1 MKLNIFNWEILK
13 DTEES
18 FSLSIQAIKQGYK
31 EIFKGSKLENINIV
45 FVQPKY
51 IQKLNKQYRGI
62 DLVTDVL
69 SFNISSDD
77 AEIYICPAYVY
88 ESFKGSDF
96 EEEILRL
103 IIHGTLHIL
112 GYNHKGSLD
121 DSPNE
126 EMFKLQEDLII
137 KYLAYVHSNRVRKS
151 RKRV

>member
-13 DTEES
+13 DTEAS
-18 FSLSIQAIKQGYK
+18 FSLSIQAVKQGYK
-31 EIFKGSKLENINIV
+31 EIFKGSKLENINII

-51 IQKLNKQYRGI
+51 IQKLNKQYRGV

-69 SFNISSDD
+69 SFNMSSDGG
-77 AEIYICPAYVY
+77 EIYICPTYVY

-112 GYNHKGSLD
+112 GYNHKGSLN
-121 DSPNE
+121 DSSNE

-151 RKRV
+151 K

>member
-13 DTEES
+13 ETEES
-18 FSLSIQAIKQGYK
+18 FSLSIQAVKQGYR
-31 EIFKGSKLENINIV
+31 EIFKGSKLESINVV

-69 SFNISSDD
+69 SFNISPDSG
-77 AEIYICPAYVY
+77 EIYICPAYVHK
-88 ESFKGSDF
+88 SFKGNDF

-112 GYNHKGSLD
+112 GYNHKGSLN
-121 DSPNE
+121 DSSKE
-126 EMFKLQEDLII
+126 EMFKLQEDLIV
-137 KYLAYVHSNRVRKS
+137 KYRTYVHSNRLRESK
-151 RKRV
+151 

>member
-13 DTEES
+13 DTEVS
-18 FSLSIQAIKQGYK
+18 FSLPIQAVKEGYR
-31 EIFKGSKLENINIV
+31 EIFKGSKPENINVV

-51 IQKLNKQYRGI
+51 IQELNRQYRGI

-112 GYNHKGSLD
+112 GYNHKGSLN
-121 DSPNE
+121 DSSKE
-126 EMFKLQEDLII
+126 EMFKLQEDLIV
-137 KYLAYVHSNRVRKS
+137 KYLTYVHSNRLRESK
-151 RKRV
+151 

>member
-13 DTEES
+13 DTEVS
-18 FSLSIQAIKQGYK
+18 FSLPIQAVKEGYR
-31 EIFKGSKLENINIV
+31 EIFKGSKLENINVV

-51 IQKLNKQYRGI
+51 IQRLNKQYRGV

-69 SFNISSDD
+69 SFNISSDSG
-77 AEIYICPAYVY
+77 EIYICPAYVY

-112 GYNHKGSLD
+112 GYNHKGSLN
-121 DSPNE
+121 DSSKE
-126 EMFKLQEDLII
+126 EMFKLQEDLIV
-137 KYLAYVHSNRVRKS
+137 KYRTYVHSNRLRESK
-151 RKRV
+151 

>member
-13 DTEES
+13 GTEVS
-18 FSLSIQAIKQGYK
+18 FSLPIQAVKQGYK
-31 EIFKGSKLENINIV
+31 EIFKGSKLENINVV
-45 FVQPKY
+45 FVQSKY
-51 IQKLNKQYRGI
+51 IQNLNKQYRGI

-69 SFNISSDD
+69 SFNISSGDG
-77 AEIYICPAYVY
+77 EIYICPTYVY

-112 GYNHKGSLD
+112 GYNHKGSLN
-121 DSPNE
+121 DSSNE

-151 RKRV
+151 K

>member
-13 DTEES
+13 GTEVS
-18 FSLSIQAIKQGYK
+18 FSLPIQAVKQGYR
-31 EIFKGSKLENINIV
+31 EIFKGSKLESINVV

-51 IQKLNKQYRGI
+51 IQELNKQYRGV

-69 SFNISSDD
+69 SFNISSDSG
-77 AEIYICPAYVY
+77 EIYICPAYVY

-112 GYNHKGSLD
+112 GYNHKGSLN
-121 DSPNE
+121 DSSKE
-126 EMFKLQEDLII
+126 EMFKLQEDLIV
-137 KYLAYVHSNRVRKS
+137 KYRTYVHSNRLRESK
-151 RKRV
+151 

>member
-13 DTEES
+13 ETEES
-18 FSLSIQAIKQGYK
+18 FSLSIQAVKQGYK
-31 EIFKGSKLENINIV
+31 EIFKGSKLENINVV
-45 FVQPKY
+45 FVQSKY
-51 IQKLNKQYRGI
+51 IQNLNKQYRGI

-69 SFNISSDD
+69 SFNISSGDG
-77 AEIYICPAYVY
+77 EIYICPAYVY

-112 GYNHKGSLD
+112 GYNHKGSLN
-121 DSPNE
+121 DSSNE

-151 RKRV
+151 K

>member
-1 MKLNIFNWEILK
+1 MKLNIFNWEILR
-13 DTEES
+13 DTEAS
-18 FSLSIQAIKQGYK
+18 FSLSIQAVKQGYK

-69 SFNISSDD
+69 SFNISSGDG
-77 AEIYICPAYVY
+77 EIYICPAYIY
-88 ESFKGSDF
+88 ESFNGSDF

-137 KYLAYVHSNRVRKS
+137 KYLAYVHSDRVRKS
-151 RKRV
+151 R

>member
-51 IQKLNKQYRGI
+51 IQRLNKQYRGV

-69 SFNISSDD
+69 SFNISPDSG
-77 AEIYICPAYVY
+77 EIYICPAYVHK
-88 ESFKGSDF
+88 SFKGNDF

-112 GYNHKGSLD
+112 GYDHKGSLN
-121 DSPNE
+121 DSSKE
-126 EMFKLQEDLII
+126 EMFKLQEDLIV
-137 KYLAYVHSNRVRKS
+137 KYLTYVHSNRLRESK
-151 RKRV
+151 